1 MVDISRHL
9 DFLGPCGKTLSVSER
24 SGLQVS
30 MMQRER
36 EERLEGKMVFWGKV
50 EGNENDYLVCYALAT
65 PTLEEGDFPLKKART
80 PCSFYFCVSSDT
92 SLRLMPAV
100 KPEYE
105 VLAAAVTGR
114 LRGDPS
120 LPLDEEPEEEEPP
133 AGEDE
138 EEELRPPERFLEMHR
153 LAFIVKTIDW
163 AVAVVPKGAL
173 LVEAS
178 RKIRPHRNFEGLSVE
193 AAKDLRNYF
202 HFRNPESIEAIAALT
217 KKGLVRDAD
226 FLDPIAADKP
236 PGCWTLSMNPS
247 ASCSILRSL
256 AWPGYFFFHEAET
269 GDYGGAYF
277 GDGLPNTDLQFML

>member
-1 MVDISRHL
+1 MVDIYRHI
-9 DFLGPCGKTLSVSER
+9 DFLGPSGKTLSISER

-36 EERLEGKMVFWGKV
+36 EERLEGKMVFWGKIN
-50 EGNENDYLVCYALAT
+50 GNENDYLVCYSLAT
-65 PTLEEGDFPLKKART
+65 PTLEEGDFPLKH
-80 PCSFYFCVSSDT
+80 FYFCLSSDT
-92 SLRLMPAV
+92 SLRQMPAL

-105 VLAAAVTGR
+105 LLATATSGI

-120 LPLDEEPEEEEPP
+120 LPLDEEPEEEPP
-133 AGEDE
+133 EGDDGE
-138 EEELRPPERFLEMHR
+138 EEPRPPERFLEMHR
-153 LAFIVKTIDW
+153 LAHIVKTIDR

-178 RKIRPHRNFEGLSVE
+178 RKIRPHLNFEGLSAE
-193 AAKDLRNYF
+193 AARDLRSYF
-202 HFRNPESIEAIAALT
+202 HFRNPESIEAIAALA

-247 ASCSILRSL
+247 NSCSVLRSL
-256 AWPGYFFFHEAET
+256 AWPGYFFFHEVNV
-269 GDYGGAYF
+269 G
-277 GDGLPNTDLQFML
+277 

>member
-1 MVDISRHL
+1 MVDISRHI
-9 DFLGPCGKTLSVSER
+9 DFLGPSGKTLSVSER

-36 EERLEGKMVFWGKV
+36 EERLEGKMMFWGKV
-50 EGNENDYLVCYALAT
+50 NGNEDDYLVCYALAT
-65 PTLEEGDFPLKKART
+65 PTLEEGDFPLKK
-80 PCSFYFCVSSDT
+80 FYFCMSTDT
-92 SLRLMPAV
+92 SLRQMPAL

-105 VLAAAVTGR
+105 VLAKAVTGR

-120 LPLDEEPEEEEPP
+120 LPLDEEPEEEP
-133 AGEDE
+133 AVEDDE
-138 EEELRPPERFLEMHR
+138 EDPRPPERFLEMHR
-153 LAFIVKTIDW
+153 LAHIVKTIDR

-178 RKIRPHRNFEGLSVE
+178 RKIRSHRNFEGLSAE
-193 AAKDLRNYF
+193 AARDLRSYF

-236 PGCWTLSMNPS
+236 PGCWTLTMNPS

-269 GDYGGAYF
+269 SDYGGAYF